1 MLSHH
6 ARQTVK
12 QPSSVKLALPLTK
25 FDKTCICLHAVS
37 LEGRDVKLL
46 RDMTAAAEQAAIASP
61 KCGDLKVTLNIGKA
75 TQVAPS
81 CHLTDTAQALTQCS
95 CNCHFAIL
103 WLEQSCSSA
112 ENCAV
117 CVVMRKCCCLLQAH
131 SSSMLGGQC
140 KCLNISLPWR
150 S

>member
-1 MLSHH
+1 MQFHL
-6 ARQTVK
+6 K
-12 QPSSVKLALPLTK
+12 EEMSS
-25 FDKTCICLHAVS
+25 
-37 LEGRDVKLL
+37 LL

-61 KCGDLKVTLNIGKA
+61 KCGDLKVSLNIGKA

-103 WLEQSCSSA
+103 WSEQSCSSA

-117 CVVMRKCCCLLQAH
+117 CIVMRKCCCLLQAH